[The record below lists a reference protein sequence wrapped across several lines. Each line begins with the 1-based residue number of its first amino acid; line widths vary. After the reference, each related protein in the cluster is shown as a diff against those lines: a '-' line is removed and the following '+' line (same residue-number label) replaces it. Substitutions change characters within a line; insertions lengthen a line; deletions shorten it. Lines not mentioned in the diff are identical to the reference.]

1 MKSYRSTKF
10 HSQISLMSVY
20 FIQANL
26 QEQNKQQSVNRL
38 NGHTGG
44 IVYFVKIVSKK
55 IRKHFEKSN
64 FINEFQ
70 KIDHLFDLVI

>member
-1 MKSYRSTKF
+1 
-10 HSQISLMSVY
+10 MSVY

-55 IRKHFEKSN
+55 KIRKHFEKSN
-64 FINEFQ
+64 LINKFQ